1 MRAGFIDRDVQQRR
15 RAAHYLAQFRVI
27 VKVEM
32 EMLAEAVAQRRAQ
45 QARSCGRANQRE
57 RLDRKLHRAR
67 AHPLAHHDVKLEIFH
82 RGVQALL
89 DGALQA
95 MNLVDEEHVV
105 FFEVVDDGG
114 EIGGAL
120 DRGTGGDVEV
130 DAELARDDVRERSL
144 AEPGRSR
151 EQDVV
156 EHFGASA
163 SGVDRHAENFLVAG
177 LADEF
182 VEFAR
187 AQREID
193 SAFVLMADARGDSS
207 IGRRRRHPGIRV
219 ALTFQPAAPPTTCEL

>member
-1 MRAGFIDRDVQQRR
+1 M
-15 RAAHYLAQFRVI
+15 
-27 VKVEM
+27 
-32 EMLAEAVAQRRAQ
+32 
-45 QARSCGRANQRE
+45 
-57 RLDRKLHRAR
+57 
-67 AHPLAHHDVKLEIFH
+67 KLEIFH
-82 RGVQALL
+82 RGVEALL
-89 DGALQA
+89 DSALQA

-105 FFEVVDDGG
+105 LFEVVDDRGK
-114 EIGGAL
+114 IGGAL

-163 SGVDRHAENFLVAG
+163 GGVDRHAENLLVAG

-187 AQREID
+187 SQREID
-193 SAFVLMADARGDSS
+193 SAFVFMADARGDPA
-207 IGRRRRHPGIRV
+207 IRRRRRHPGIRV
-219 ALTFQPAAPPTTCEL
+219 ALTFQPAAPPTICEL